1 MDSFL
6 DTALSASAV
15 TSLAYFLAFLILGG
29 AVGWLMAGPAR
40 RRHWSASLAIVG
52 VCGAW
57 MGAEFACL
65 FGQAQMGSEQTMV
78 AAVAGAVGLAYAWR
92 RHHPEPSPGDER
104 RVAGERISA

>member
-1 MDSFL
+1 MDGLL
-6 DTALSASAV
+6 DSALGVSAL
-15 TSLAYFLAFLILGG
+15 TSLAYFLSFLILGG

-40 RRHWSASLAIVG
+40 RRHWPASLAIVG

-57 MGAEFACL
+57 MGAEFTCL
-65 FGQAQMGSEQTMV
+65 LGQAQMGSQQTMV

-92 RHHPEPSPGDER
+92 RYHPEPSGDDR